1 VVKEDTQRKMAVAIQ
16 SLSCARFATV
26 GGGTRSFPSQRKPL
40 LFSVTLSSR
49 SRNLY
54 SSIVTASSKKKNKK
68 VISKFQL
75 YSSKFNIIHTSQIPN
90 LYYAFQF
97 FAEKIVSFHRLFQK
111 QQQHQQYQQG
121 YFNFNNIV
129 PIRNTRNVVSP
140 RSLDVVFKMIDF
152 QKD

>member
-1 VVKEDTQRKMAVAIQ
+1 VLVSPLSEEEPDLFLRNENLFFSPSLFLLALEISTPPLSPPLPKRKTK
-16 SLSCARFATV
+16 R
-26 GGGTRSFPSQRKPL
+26 
-40 LFSVTLSSR
+40 
-49 SRNLY
+49 
-54 SSIVTASSKKKNKK
+54 
-68 VISKFQL
+68 L

>member
-1 VVKEDTQRKMAVAIQ
+1 MAVAIQ

-26 GGGTRSFPSQRKPL
+26 GGGTRSFPLQRKPL

-49 SRNLY
+49 SQNLY

-111 QQQHQQYQQG
+111 QKQQQHQQG

-129 PIRNTRNVVSP
+129 PIQNTRNVVSP
-140 RSLDVVFKMIDF
+140 RSVDVVFKMIDF